1 MPTSL
6 SRSEGD
12 IHADGNPHIHTDP
25 VNAII
30 IARNILTGLR
40 RVSPDNAATF
50 TAREQDFERR
60 VLEATIGADLVN
72 VLTAPVAYDLLK
84 SDKLYDF
91 LGTKQ
96 YQGKP
101 LLDRLGGW
109 MKEAQVFRGKEIACY
124 HKEWAYFSN
133 RYQVTCAEY
142 IEAKPGIPP
151 TPGHVQEVIALMKQ
165 RKIRVL
171 FASNY
176 FDRNQIRQVA
186 QRTGAQA
193 VDRAGEHQRRAG
205 RQHLLRPH
213 ERLGERPRVRPSRE
227 ALLMDLSLFLPP
239 LAACLVI
246 VAIHSYLGLH
256 VIAREVIFVDL
267 SLAQMAALGSAVAIL
282 AGSQPDSTAVV
293 PLRARLHHHRRGA
306 LRAHAHAGEGPR
318 AAGGVHRH
326 RLRRRLGGGDPGGRP
341 DSARRRGD
349 QGHPGGQPAVGELA
363 GHRPAGRGLRR
374 HRRAFTGCSAAGSS
388 RSRSSPRPRSPTAGA
403 SAGGISCST

>member
-1 MPTSL
+1 MFAILIFAVGLIGQPAYPLARLPADPPLRVVTSLTTYGAIAREIVGDRVTVTSIAQGNEDPHFVQPKPSFVRLLRDADLFVTTGLDLELWVPALLDRAGNRKIVDGAPGYVAAYRGIDLLEVPASL
-6 SRSEGD
+6 SRSQGD
-12 IHADGNPHIHTDP
+12 IHVDGNPHIHTDP
-25 VNAII
+25 LNGII
-30 IARNILTGLR
+30 IARNVLAGLQ
-40 RVSPDNAATF
+40 RVSPRDAAYF
-50 TAREQDFERR
+50 AEREKDFERR

-72 VLTAPVAYDLLK
+72 VLTAPVAYELLK

-193 VDRAGEHQRRAG
+193 VIVPENTNGAPGVNTYFD
-205 RQHLLRPH
+205 
-213 ERLGERPRVRPSRE
+213 
-227 ALLMDLSLFLPP
+227 LMNAWVNG
-239 LAACLVI
+239 LAA
-246 VAIHSYLGLH
+246 AFKG
-256 VIAREVIFVDL
+256 
-267 SLAQMAALGSAVAIL
+267 
-282 AGSQPDSTAVV
+282 
-293 PLRARLHHHRRGA
+293 GA
-306 LRAHAHAGEGPR
+306 
-318 AAGGVHRH
+318 
-326 RLRRRLGGGDPGGRP
+326 
-341 DSARRRGD
+341 
-349 QGHPGGQPAVGELA
+349 
-363 GHRPAGRGLRR
+363 
-374 HRRAFTGCSAAGSS
+374 T
-388 RSRSSPRPRSPTAGA
+388 
-403 SAGGISCST
+403 